1 MSSTCSAQSVSQS
14 KPISTCSVSIA
25 LLLLFDG
32 HPAMA
37 ADEPVHMTSATAPHT
52 CVAVTPGEIR
62 PEFGCFRIGIAK
74 DLKFSDSTVFW
85 HLQTYSS
92 LAAANAAK
100 SSSGIVVEEDGRV
113 WLSEFGSKD
122 RASQG
127 GHRVAVIGPLSLVAG
142 KKYDAEIAYSVMAP
156 SDHSRVHT
164 HAGPEAWYVLAG
176 AQCLETP
183 AGTLRGHTGETMIA
197 APNGPMQ
204 LSVTG
209 AEVAR
214 ALTLVIHDSTQ
225 EFGAASDWKPAGA
238 CQRL

>member
-1 MSSTCSAQSVSQS
+1 MSSTCSAQRVSQS
-14 KPISTCSVSIA
+14 KTISTCSVSIA
-25 LLLLFDG
+25 LLLLFG
-32 HPAMA
+32 EQPAVA
-37 ADEPVHMTSATAPHT
+37 ADEPVHMTSAAAPHT
-52 CVAVTPGEIR
+52 CVTVTPGEIR

-74 DLKFSDSTVFW
+74 NLEFSDPTIYW
-85 HLQTYSS
+85 HLQTYPSF
-92 LAAANAAK
+92 AAANAAK

-122 RASQG
+122 LVSQG
-127 GHRVAVIGPLSLVAG
+127 GHRVAVIGPLNLVAG
-142 KKYDAEIAYSVMAP
+142 KKYDAEIAYSVMTS

-197 APNGPMQ
+197 AANGPMQ
-204 LSVTG
+204 LSVIS
-209 AEVAR
+209 ADVAR

-225 EFGAASDWKPAGA
+225 EFGTASNWKPAGR
-238 CQRL
+238 CQRP

>member
-1 MSSTCSAQSVSQS
+1 M
-14 KPISTCSVSIA
+14 ISTCCVSIA
-25 LLLLFDG
+25 LLSLFG
-32 HPAMA
+32 KHPTVA
-37 ADEPVHMTSATAPHT
+37 ADVHMTSAAAPHT
-52 CVAVTPGEIR
+52 CVTVTPGEIR
-62 PEFGCFRIGIAK
+62 PKFGCFRIGIAK
-74 DLKFSDSTVFW
+74 NIKFSDPAVFW
-85 HLQTYSS
+85 HLQTYPS

-100 SSSGIVVEEDGRV
+100 SSSGIVVEEEDGRV

-122 RASQG
+122 RASRG
-127 GHRVAVIGPLSLVAG
+127 GHHVAVIGPLSIVAG

-183 AGTLRGHTGETMIA
+183 AGTLRGHPGETMIA

-204 LSVTG
+204 LSVTS
-209 AEVAR
+209 ADVAR

-225 EFGAASDWKPAGA
+225 GFGAGSDWKPAGA

>member
-1 MSSTCSAQSVSQS
+1 MSSTCSAQSLSPP
-14 KPISTCSVSIA
+14 KTISTCGIGIT
-25 LLLLFDG
+25 LLLLFG
-32 HPAMA
+32 AHPTVA
-37 ADEPVHMTSATAPHT
+37 ADASVHMTSAAAPHT
-52 CVAVTPGEIR
+52 CVSVTPGEIR
-62 PEFGCFRIGIAK
+62 PEFGCFGIGIAK
-74 DLKFSDSTVFW
+74 NLIFGDPTVFW
-85 HLQTYSS
+85 HLQTYPS
-92 LAAANAAK
+92 LAAAKAAK

-127 GHRVAVIGPLSLVAG
+127 GHRVASIGPLSLVAG

-176 AQCLETP
+176 TQCLETP

-197 APNGPMQ
+197 APNWPMQ
-204 LSVTG
+204 LSVTS
-209 AEVAR
+209 AVVAR
-214 ALTLVIHDSTQ
+214 ALTLVIHESTQ

>member
-1 MSSTCSAQSVSQS
+1 MSSTWSAPNASQL
-14 KPISTCSVSIA
+14 KMISRCCVSIG
-25 LLLLFDG
+25 LLSLFG
-32 HPAMA
+32 EHPTVA
-37 ADEPVHMTSATAPHT
+37 ADVHMTSAAAPHT
-52 CVAVTPGEIR
+52 CVTVTPGEIR

-74 DLKFSDSTVFW
+74 NLKFTAPTVFW
-85 HLQTYSS
+85 HVQTYPS

-127 GHRVAVIGPLSLVAG
+127 GHRVAVIGPLSIVAG
-142 KKYDAEIAYSVMAP
+142 RNYDAEIAYSVMAP

-183 AGTLRGHTGETMIA
+183 DGIHRGHAGETMSV

-209 AEVAR
+209 ADLAR
-214 ALTLVIHDSTQ
+214 SLVLVIHDSAQ
-225 EFGAASDWKPAGA
+225 DFGAASDWKPPGA

>member
-1 MSSTCSAQSVSQS
+1 M
-14 KPISTCSVSIA
+14 ISTCCVSM
-25 LLLLFDG
+25 LSLFG
-32 HPAMA
+32 KHPTVA
-37 ADEPVHMTSATAPHT
+37 ADVHMTSAAAPHT
-52 CVAVTPGEIR
+52 CVTVTPGEIR

-74 DLKFSDSTVFW
+74 NLKFTDPIVFW
-85 HLQTYSS
+85 HLQAYPS
-92 LAAANAAK
+92 LAAANADK

-127 GHRVAVIGPLSLVAG
+127 GQRVAVIGPLSLVAG
-142 KKYDAEIAYSVMAP
+142 MKYDTEIAYSVMAT

-176 AQCLETP
+176 TQCLETP

-204 LSVTG
+204 LSVSG
-209 AEVAR
+209 ADVAR

-225 EFGAASDWKPAGA
+225 EFGAASDWKPLGA

>member
-1 MSSTCSAQSVSQS
+1 MFSA
-14 KPISTCSVSIA
+14 
-25 LLLLFDG
+25 
-32 HPAMA
+32 
-37 ADEPVHMTSATAPHT
+37 E
-52 CVAVTPGEIR
+52 R
-62 PEFGCFRIGIAK
+62 
-74 DLKFSDSTVFW
+74 
-85 HLQTYSS
+85 
-92 LAAANAAK
+92 AAANAAR

-113 WLSEFGSKD
+113 WLSDFGSKD
-122 RASQG
+122 RASKG
-127 GHRVAVIGPLSLVAG
+127 GHPVAVIGPLSLVAG

-214 ALTLVIHDSTQ
+214 ALTLVMHDSTQ
-225 EFGAASDWKPAGA
+225 EFGAASDWKPTGA

>member
-1 MSSTCSAQSVSQS
+1 MSSARSVG
-14 KPISTCSVSIA
+14 VA
-25 LLLLFDG
+25 LLLLFG
-32 HPAMA
+32 AYPTVA
-37 ADEPVHMTSATAPHT
+37 ADASVHMTSAVAPHT
-52 CVAVTPGEIR
+52 CVAVAPGEIR
-62 PEFGCFRIGIAK
+62 PEFGCFRI
-74 DLKFSDSTVFW
+74 DPTVFW
-85 HLQTYSS
+85 HLRTYPS
-92 LAAANAAK
+92 LAAAKAAK
-100 SSSGIVVEEDGRV
+100 SPSGIVVEEDGRV

-127 GHRVAVIGPLSLVAG
+127 GHRVALIGPLSLVAG

-156 SDHSRVHT
+156 SDHSRAHT

-176 AQCLETP
+176 TQCLETP

-204 LSVTG
+204 LSV
-209 AEVAR
+209 ASADVAR
-214 ALTLVIHDSTQ
+214 SLTLVIHESTQ

>member
-1 MSSTCSAQSVSQS
+1 MCGAQSVSQS
-14 KPISTCSVSIA
+14 KTISTCSVSIA
-25 LLLLFDG
+25 LLLLFAEY
-32 HPAMA
+32 PTLA
-37 ADEPVHMTSATAPHT
+37 ADEPVHRTSTAAPHT
-52 CVAVTPGEIR
+52 CVAVTPGEFR

-74 DLKFSDSTVFW
+74 NLKFSDPTVFW
-85 HLQTYSS
+85 HLQTYPNV
-92 LAAANAAK
+92 AAANAAK

-122 RASQG
+122 RVSQG

-142 KKYDAEIAYSVMAP
+142 KQYDAEIAYSVMAP
-156 SDHSRVHT
+156 SDRSRVHT

-204 LSVTG
+204 LSVIS
-209 AEVAR
+209 ADVAR
-214 ALTLVIHDSTQ
+214 ALTLVIHDSRQ
-225 EFGAASDWKPAGA
+225 GFGAASEWKPAGA

>member
-1 MSSTCSAQSVSQS
+1 MCSAQNVSQSKTISTCSASV
-14 KPISTCSVSIA
+14 A
-25 LLLLFDG
+25 LLLLFGG
-32 HPAMA
+32 HPVVA
-37 ADEPVHMTSATAPHT
+37 ADELLPMASAAAPHT
-52 CVAVTPGEIR
+52 CVAAKPGEIR

-74 DLKFSDSTVFW
+74 NLIFSGPTVFW
-85 HLQTYSS
+85 HLQTYPS
-92 LAAANAAK
+92 LAEANAAK

-164 HAGPEAWYVLAG
+164 HAGPEAWYVIAG

-183 AGTLRGHTGETMIA
+183 AGALRGHAGETMIA

-209 AEVAR
+209 ADVAR

-225 EFGAASDWKPAGA
+225 EFGAASEWKTAGA